1 MTPSRSPGSEP
12 SRSSLFRHS
21 DFRRFWMADS
31 VSQAGAAVTLVA
43 LPLVAIGPLDATPFQ
58 TGLLTVFEYLAFLVI
73 GLPAGAWV
81 DRVRRRPVM
90 TACVLTRAVLL
101 ASIPVAYWLDV
112 LTMGQLYLAASGI
125 SVCTVFFDVAYQ
137 SYLPHLVG
145 DGGRLL
151 EANVKLEATR
161 NIAQVGGPGV
171 GGVLVGA
178 LTAPVAV
185 VVDTAG
191 FVASA
196 LLLSRIR
203 SSESEPRGRP
213 GAGLGSEIAEGLR
226 FVFGNPLLRAI
237 TLTAAISNLAAMIG
251 ASMMLV
257 LLNGE
262 LGLSPSLCGLLFTA
276 EAVGGLLGSML
287 TTRIAARVGQGPA
300 MCLSV
305 IVSGVLWLLAL
316 PMFQSDWR
324 FAVGVVLQGLGW
336 VAFMTFKINSVV
348 FRQQL
353 CPRPLLGRMTASV
366 RFVVWGG
373 MPLGALAGSVL
384 GQSIGVRQAM
394 WVGASGE
401 LLAVLPML
409 LSPLRTMREL
419 AGTTAD
425 ADDDAPTAL
434 TGPSHDGP

>member
-1 MTPSRSPGSEP
+1 MTPSRLPGLEP
-12 SRSSLFRHS
+12 CRSSLFFHP
-21 DFRRFWMADS
+21 DFRRFWTADS

-43 LPLVAIGPLDATPFQ
+43 LPLVAIGPLDATPFE
-58 TGLLTVFEYLAFLVI
+58 TGLLVVFEYLAFLVI

-90 TACVLTRAVLL
+90 IVCALARAVLL
-101 ASIPVAYWLDV
+101 GSIPVAYWLDV
-112 LTMGQLYLAASGI
+112 LTIGQLYVAAFGV

-137 SYLPHLVG
+137 SYLPHLVE
-145 DGGRLL
+145 DGQLL
-151 EANVKLEATR
+151 EANVKLETTR
-161 NIAQVGGPGV
+161 NIAQVGGPGL

-178 LTAPVAV
+178 LTAPVAI
-185 VVDTAG
+185 VVDAVG
-191 FVASA
+191 FVTAA

-203 SSESEPRGRP
+203 GSEAKPEAHPEASLR
-213 GAGLGSEIAEGLR
+213 SEIAEGLR

-237 TLTAAISNLAAMIG
+237 TLTAAISNLAATIG
-251 ASMMLV
+251 ASMLLV

-262 LGLSPSLCGLLFTA
+262 LGLSPFLCGLVFTA
-276 EAVGGLLGSML
+276 EAVGGLLGSLL
-287 TTRIAARVGQGPA
+287 TTRIAARLGQGPA

-305 IVSGVLWLLAL
+305 TLSGLLWMLAL

-336 VAFMTFKINSVV
+336 VVYMTFKINSVV

-366 RFVVWGG
+366 RFVVWGA
-373 MPLGALAGSVL
+373 MPVGAFMGSAL
-384 GQSIGVRQAM
+384 GQSIGARQAM
-394 WVGASGE
+394 WVGALGE
-401 LLAVLPML
+401 LLAVIPVL

-419 AGTTAD
+419 PG
-425 ADDDAPTAL
+425 APTDVDVKASA
-434 TGPSHDGP
+434 GAS

>member
-1 MTPSRSPGSEP
+1 MTPSCRSGLRP
-12 SRSSLFRHS
+12 SRSSLFFHS
-21 DFRRFWMADS
+21 DFRRFWTADS

-101 ASIPVAYWLDV
+101 ASIPVAYRLDV
-112 LTMGQLYLAASGI
+112 LTMGQLYVAAFGI

-137 SYLPHLVG
+137 SYLPHLVS
-145 DGGRLL
+145 DGRLL

-161 NIAQVGGPGV
+161 NIAQAGGPGV

-185 VVDTAG
+185 VVDAAG

-203 SSESEPRGRP
+203 SSESEPAGRS
-213 GAGLGSEIAEGLR
+213 GAGLRSEIAEGLR
-226 FVFGNPLLRAI
+226 FVFGDPLLRAI

-262 LGLSPSLCGLLFTA
+262 LGLSPFLCGLVFTA

-287 TTRIAARVGQGPA
+287 TTRIAAAIGQGPA

-305 IVSGVLWLLAL
+305 AVSGVLWMLAL

-384 GQSIGVRQAM
+384 GQAIGVRPAM
-394 WVGASGE
+394 WVGVSSE
-401 LLAVLPML
+401 LLAVIPVL
-409 LSPLRTMREL
+409 LSPLRTVREL
-419 AGTTAD
+419 SGVPAD
-425 ADDDAPTAL
+425 ADADARAAA
-434 TGPSHDGP
+434 TGLAHDGS